1 MAATI
6 HANARTTPKIRAE
19 IQAAPPSVSNAA
31 LARRFGVTKATV
43 AKWRCR
49 DQVHDGSHRPHR
61 LNTTLTEAQEAV
73 VVAVR
78 ELLLLP
84 LDDLLVVAWE
94 FLNPNLSRSALDRCL
109 RRHGVN
115 NLKAML
121 REQEG
126 EAASDKPY
134 KSFKDYEP
142 GFVHV
147 DIKYLPQMAGESA
160 RSYLFVAIDRAT
172 RWVYL
177 EIRKDKS
184 ARSARAFLNKL
195 IQAAP
200 FKIQK
205 ILTDNDKAFTD
216 RFSAA
221 GERKPTGTHPFDVLC
236 QAHGIEHRLI
246 KPRRPQTNG
255 MVERFNGRIAEIL
268 QTTRFDSSKDL
279 KQTLLNYREVY
290 NHHIPQRA
298 LGHVTPIQALKQWQ
312 QKRPEIFVK
321 KVYNHAG
328 LDSYKVL
335 FTTALALVEKL
346 ELAEIKG
353 ELKKQVTALQKFDL
367 LIIDELGY
375 LPMNRQARYNLF
387 QLVNALYEYR
397 SVIIT
402 TNKDFTAWGEFFADD
417 NVAVPIVDRLIHHSH
432 IFMLGGESYRLKH
445 KRES

>member
-43 AKWRCR
+43 AKWRRR

-328 LDSYKVL
+328 LDIYRTGRRGVTQPSAGHLVARPPSNPSGDQPPGDWSPRHFEEISY
-335 FTTALALVEKL
+335 E
-346 ELAEIKG
+346 
-353 ELKKQVTALQKFDL
+353 
-367 LIIDELGY
+367 
-375 LPMNRQARYNLF
+375 
-387 QLVNALYEYR
+387 EYR
-397 SVIIT
+397 AICRERGGGPVGLFEAIRSERS
-402 TNKDFTAWGEFFADD
+402 GEAIAHC
-417 NVAVPIVDRLIHHSH
+417 V
-432 IFMLGGESYRLKH
+432 GGEGVGHQAPGGQSP
-445 KRES
+445 

>member
-1 MAATI
+1 MSATI
-6 HANARTTPKIRAE
+6 HANARTTPKVRAE
-19 IQAAPPSVSNAA
+19 IQAAPPTVTNAA
-31 LARRFGVTKATV
+31 LARRYGITKATV
-43 AKWRCR
+43 AKWRQR
-49 DQVHDGSHRPHR
+49 NHVEDGSHRPHR

-84 LDDLLVVAWE
+84 LDDLLVVARE

-109 RRHGVN
+109 RRHGVG

-126 EAASDKPY
+126 DATDSKSY

-142 GFVHV
+142 GFVHI
-147 DIKYLPQMAGESA
+147 DIKYLPQMADERS

-184 ARSARAFLNKL
+184 ARSAQGFLKKL

-200 FKIQK
+200 FKVQK
-205 ILTDNDKAFTD
+205 VLTDNDKAFTD

-221 GERKPTGTHPFDVLC
+221 GERKPTGTHPFDQVC
-236 QAHGIEHRLI
+236 QTHTIEHRLI

-279 KQTLLNYREVY
+279 RQTLLNYRDVY
-290 NHHIPQRA
+290 NHHIPQKT
-298 LGHVTPIQALKQWQ
+298 LGHITPIQALKQWQ
-312 QKRPEIFVK
+312 EKRPEIFMK
-321 KVYNHAG
+321 RVYNHTG
-328 LDSYKVL
+328 LD
-335 FTTALALVEKL
+335 T
-346 ELAEIKG
+346 
-353 ELKKQVTALQKFDL
+353 
-367 LIIDELGY
+367 
-375 LPMNRQARYNLF
+375 
-387 QLVNALYEYR
+387 
-397 SVIIT
+397 
-402 TNKDFTAWGEFFADD
+402 
-417 NVAVPIVDRLIHHSH
+417 
-432 IFMLGGESYRLKH
+432 
-445 KRES
+445 

>member
-43 AKWRCR
+43 AKWRRR

-147 DIKYLPQMAGESA
+147 DIKYLPQMAGESLELSDCCH
-160 RSYLFVAIDRAT
+160 RPGDTVGLPGDPQGQVGPLRRREPIRDIEL
-172 RWVYL
+172 VYQASRHGSRL
-177 EIRKDKS
+177 KIAQGDGKFERG
-184 ARSARAFLNKL
+184 FLGPVPVPL
-195 IQAAP
+195 
-200 FKIQK
+200 
-205 ILTDNDKAFTD
+205 
-216 RFSAA
+216 
-221 GERKPTGTHPFDVLC
+221 GTQWSPEGCTHHRCLMYRCP
-236 QAHGIEHRLI
+236 AHGIEHR
-246 KPRRPQTNG
+246 PASPDRPQS
-255 MVERFNGRIAEIL
+255 E
-268 QTTRFDSSKDL
+268 
-279 KQTLLNYREVY
+279 
-290 NHHIPQRA
+290 
-298 LGHVTPIQALKQWQ
+298 
-312 QKRPEIFVK
+312 
-321 KVYNHAG
+321 
-328 LDSYKVL
+328 
-335 FTTALALVEKL
+335 
-346 ELAEIKG
+346 
-353 ELKKQVTALQKFDL
+353 
-367 LIIDELGY
+367 
-375 LPMNRQARYNLF
+375 
-387 QLVNALYEYR
+387 
-397 SVIIT
+397 
-402 TNKDFTAWGEFFADD
+402 
-417 NVAVPIVDRLIHHSH
+417 
-432 IFMLGGESYRLKH
+432 
-445 KRES
+445 

>member
-43 AKWRCR
+43 AKWRRR

-126 EAASDKPY
+126 EAASNKPY

-328 LDSYKVL
+328 LDSYAFSVFGPTGRIVFACWVEPDNL
-335 FTTALALVEKL
+335 LPRPVPGVARPALRMLGLGLLVDCLAGCKDGRILSTVPLRRCDEPDGAVPVALVVPDDE
-346 ELAEIKG
+346 
-353 ELKKQVTALQKFDL
+353 ALHPGPCQHRCYMASK
-367 LIIDELGY
+367 
-375 LPMNRQARYNLF
+375 
-387 QLVNALYEYR
+387 
-397 SVIIT
+397 
-402 TNKDFTAWGEFFADD
+402 
-417 NVAVPIVDRLIHHSH
+417 
-432 IFMLGGESYRLKH
+432 
-445 KRES
+445 

>member
-43 AKWRCR
+43 AKWRRR

-328 LDSYKVL
+328 LDSYSS
-335 FTTALALVEKL
+335 
-346 ELAEIKG
+346 
-353 ELKKQVTALQKFDL
+353 
-367 LIIDELGY
+367 
-375 LPMNRQARYNLF
+375 F
-387 QLVNALYEYR
+387 QLSTSRDFGESDGVGSYQDTRSLGLAWNHDWTDVLGTRLSLDKSRIEYGGSTRRDRNRSFGIDVEYR
-397 SVIIT
+397 ARPWLLFGATISHSRRDS
-402 TNKDFTAWGEFFADD
+402 NQAGLDYKDNQFGVQVGI
-417 NVAVPIVDRLIHHSH
+417 N
-432 IFMLGGESYRLKH
+432 M
-445 KRES
+445 

>member
-43 AKWRCR
+43 AKWRRR

-328 LDSYKVL
+328 LD
-335 FTTALALVEKL
+335 T
-346 ELAEIKG
+346 
-353 ELKKQVTALQKFDL
+353 
-367 LIIDELGY
+367 
-375 LPMNRQARYNLF
+375 
-387 QLVNALYEYR
+387 YR
-397 SVIIT
+397 SNETTSTIIRH
-402 TNKDFTAWGEFFADD
+402 G
-417 NVAVPIVDRLIHHSH
+417 R
-432 IFMLGGESYRLKH
+432 
-445 KRES
+445 

>member
-31 LARRFGVTKATV
+31 LARRFGATKATV
-43 AKWRCR
+43 AKWRRR

-147 DIKYLPQMAGESA
+147 DIKYLPQMAG
-160 RSYLFVAIDRAT
+160 R
-172 RWVYL
+172 
-177 EIRKDKS
+177 
-184 ARSARAFLNKL
+184 
-195 IQAAP
+195 
-200 FKIQK
+200 
-205 ILTDNDKAFTD
+205 
-216 RFSAA
+216 
-221 GERKPTGTHPFDVLC
+221 
-236 QAHGIEHRLI
+236 
-246 KPRRPQTNG
+246 
-255 MVERFNGRIAEIL
+255 
-268 QTTRFDSSKDL
+268 
-279 KQTLLNYREVY
+279 
-290 NHHIPQRA
+290 
-298 LGHVTPIQALKQWQ
+298 
-312 QKRPEIFVK
+312 KRPELSVCRHRPGDT
-321 KVYNHAG
+321 VG
-328 LDSYKVL
+328 LPGDPQGQVGPLRARLSEQAHPGRPLQDPEDPHRQRQGLHGPVL
-335 FTTALALVEKL
+335 GRWRTQTHGHPSL
-346 ELAEIKG
+346 
-353 ELKKQVTALQKFDL
+353 
-367 LIIDELGY
+367 
-375 LPMNRQARYNLF
+375 
-387 QLVNALYEYR
+387 
-397 SVIIT
+397 
-402 TNKDFTAWGEFFADD
+402 
-417 NVAVPIVDRLIHHSH
+417 
-432 IFMLGGESYRLKH
+432 
-445 KRES
+445 

>member
-43 AKWRCR
+43 AKWRRR

-94 FLNPNLSRSALDRCL
+94 FLDPNLSRSALDRCL

-184 ARSARAFLNKL
+184 ARSAHAFLNKL

-298 LGHVTPIQALKQWQ
+298 LGHVTPIQALKQSQ

-328 LDSYKVL
+328 LDRHQVFASDGRRKRPELSVCRHRPGDTVGLPGDPQGQVGPLRARLSEQAHPGRPLQDPEDPHRQRQGLHGPVL
-335 FTTALALVEKL
+335 GRWRTQTH
-346 ELAEIKG
+346 G
-353 ELKKQVTALQKFDL
+353 
-367 LIIDELGY
+367 
-375 LPMNRQARYNLF
+375 
-387 QLVNALYEYR
+387 
-397 SVIIT
+397 
-402 TNKDFTAWGEFFADD
+402 
-417 NVAVPIVDRLIHHSH
+417 HSS
-432 IFMLGGESYRLKH
+432 L
-445 KRES
+445 

>member
-43 AKWRCR
+43 AKWRRR

-94 FLNPNLSRSALDRCL
+94 FLDPNLSRSALDRCL

-246 KPRRPQTNG
+246 KPGRPQTNG

-328 LDSYKVL
+328 LDTYASILPCHEQAKRRIIPEPRQGAQEVL
-335 FTTALALVEKL
+335 MPLVWDQVGHDEQCLRLRRQAEGFPQALTGTRRDPKTDDIDPIVYDM
-346 ELAEIKG
+346 
-353 ELKKQVTALQKFDL
+353 DL
-367 LIIDELGY
+367 LTFATFPRQGIPLYHLGICND
-375 LPMNRQARYNLF
+375 P
-387 QLVNALYEYR
+387 
-397 SVIIT
+397 
-402 TNKDFTAWGEFFADD
+402 
-417 NVAVPIVDRLIHHSH
+417 RLSQVEIMSA
-432 IFMLGGESYRLKH
+432 
-445 KRES
+445 

>member
-43 AKWRCR
+43 AKWRRR

-246 KPRRPQTNG
+246 KPGRPQTNG

-328 LDSYKVL
+328 LDKYR
-335 FTTALALVEKL
+335 TEA
-346 ELAEIKG
+346 
-353 ELKKQVTALQKFDL
+353 
-367 LIIDELGY
+367 
-375 LPMNRQARYNLF
+375 NL
-387 QLVNALYEYR
+387 
-397 SVIIT
+397 
-402 TNKDFTAWGEFFADD
+402 
-417 NVAVPIVDRLIHHSH
+417 
-432 IFMLGGESYRLKH
+432 
-445 KRES
+445 